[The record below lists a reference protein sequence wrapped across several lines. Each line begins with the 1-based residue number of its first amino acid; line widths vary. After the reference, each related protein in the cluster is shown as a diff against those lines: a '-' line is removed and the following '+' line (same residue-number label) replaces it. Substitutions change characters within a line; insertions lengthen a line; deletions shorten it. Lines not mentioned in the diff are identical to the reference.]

1 MVPRFDGDAI
11 LRATMP
17 EHLPAD
23 PRLLRDI
30 DAYIEGLFAPPEPA
44 LAAALA
50 DARDAGLPRIE
61 VSPSEGKLLQVLV
74 ALVGARRVLEIGTL
88 GGYSA
93 IWMARA
99 LPVDGLLVSLELDPL
114 HAAVARR
121 SIARAGLAGRVEVRV
136 GRALD
141 LLAAMAAGEPA
152 FDAVFID
159 ADKDAYPQYLEA
171 VRGLV
176 RPGGL
181 ILADNVIRGRA
192 ALEPRG
198 PEARGIAR
206 FNEMVAA
213 DPGLSGIIV
222 PLVREVV
229 DGLAIVR
236 VLAL

>member
-1 MVPRFDGDAI
+1 M
-11 LRATMP
+11 T
-17 EHLPAD
+17 EHLIAD
-23 PRLLRDI
+23 PGLLRDI
-30 DAYIEGLFAPPEPA
+30 DAYIGRLFAPPDPA

-61 VSPSEGKLLQVLV
+61 VSPSEGKLLQTLV

-99 LPVDGLLVSLELDPL
+99 LPVDGLLVSLELDPH
-114 HAAVARR
+114 HAAVARHT
-121 SIARAGLAGRVEVRV
+121 IARAGLADRVEVRV

-141 LLAAMAAGEPA
+141 LLAGMVVGNEPT

-206 FNEMVAA
+206 FNQMVAT

-222 PLVREVV
+222 PIVRKVV

-236 VLAL
+236 VLAR